1 MPSSRGSFGYLRG
14 RTGATCPFWEMTE
27 SDLQLV
33 GPTQHDLDICCVSA
47 SACKHCI
54 CCFFGSTVGQH
65 LVRLGNMCCARFA
78 LLVLLCFA
86 LQIHWV
92 DP

>member
-33 GPTQHDLDICCVSA
+33 GPTQHDLDIC
-47 SACKHCI
+47 
-54 CCFFGSTVGQH
+54 
-65 LVRLGNMCCARFA
+65 LR
-78 LLVLLCFA
+78 
-86 LQIHWV
+86 
-92 DP
+92 